1 MPPIVPSIAAVTL
14 ASPMVPATRAERAN
28 FSDPRTLCLADRGS
42 RSALARPVPPAETRR
57 EIGRA
62 AKAVE
67 QEEAVVAL
75 PCLPLHQ
82 LLRPCLPDPLALD
95 LLAGLLHRL
104 LAEQRVKT

>member
-14 ASPMVPATRAERAN
+14 ASPMVPAASAERAN
-28 FSDPRTLCLADRGS
+28 FNDPRTLCLADRGS
-42 RSALARPVPPAETRR
+42 RSALARPVPVAETRG

-67 QEEAVVAL
+67 QDESIVAR

-82 LLRPCLPDPLALD
+82 LLRRRLPDPFALD
-95 LLAGLLHRL
+95 LLAGLL
-104 LAEQRVKT
+104 